1 MTRRMAA
8 ILALDAAGYTARM
21 AADRDATLAALRR
34 VFRDV
39 VRPGIAAEDGRVVK
53 LTGDGALA
61 EFPSAA
67 GAVLA
72 AAAIQRALSDDPV
85 RLRAGV
91 HVGDVTM
98 EGGDVFGDAV
108 NIAARLE
115 AAAPEG
121 GVLVSRAAADM
132 AGGGLDVTLEPR
144 GALRLKG
151 VPRPLEAL
159 AVALDGARR
168 DAAVADLSAAQEVR
182 FAVSADGTRLA
193 WAAFGEGPT
202 LVKAPNFIQSLD
214 GDLETLQGAYLLD
227 LARHRRVVRFDQ
239 RGNGLSDRRPGR
251 LSFEAFVDDLEAVFD
266 AAGVERAPVFGLSQ
280 GASIAVA
287 FAARRPERVS
297 GLVLVGGFAKGYAVR
312 DEPRH
317 AELLAA
323 LDAMSRVGWDDPYP
337 SMRDHQARLIAP
349 GAAEQDLRDYAEHVR
364 LAIDG
369 DEFERFRGVLA
380 QIDVTG
386 ILPQVRC
393 PALVL
398 HAAGERL
405 HPPSQGRALAA
416 GIADARFVRLDSPNH
431 VPVRYDPAWPVAL
444 REIDAFLAEVERSS
458 P

>member
-151 VPRPLEAL
+151 VPRPLESL

-227 LARHRRVVRFDQ
+227 LARHRRV
-239 RGNGLSDRRPGR
+239 
-251 LSFEAFVDDLEAVFD
+251 
-266 AAGVERAPVFGLSQ
+266 
-280 GASIAVA
+280 
-287 FAARRPERVS
+287 
-297 GLVLVGGFAKGYAVR
+297 
-312 DEPRH
+312 
-317 AELLAA
+317 
-323 LDAMSRVGWDDPYP
+323 
-337 SMRDHQARLIAP
+337 
-349 GAAEQDLRDYAEHVR
+349 
-364 LAIDG
+364 
-369 DEFERFRGVLA
+369 
-380 QIDVTG
+380 
-386 ILPQVRC
+386 
-393 PALVL
+393 
-398 HAAGERL
+398 
-405 HPPSQGRALAA
+405 
-416 GIADARFVRLDSPNH
+416 
-431 VPVRYDPAWPVAL
+431 
-444 REIDAFLAEVERSS
+444 
-458 P
+458 